1 MYISC
6 WLVAASVLSV
16 QVRCHAEENT
26 NNLLDPLLD
35 HHLDPQKLVEDLF
48 KVTEPE
54 QQQRLSRR
62 NSKFR
67 SRSKAKTGLG
77 FQNGGGASFI
87 NPKKL
92 FVLISQLT
100 KGIEN
105 NKNAI
110 SFLHNE
116 LNKQKNNGQKQDKC
130 ECVGEKGE
138 PGNKGIPGPVGVPG
152 ARGMTVEHYHKS
164 ETKKVCYSTE

>member
-16 QVRCHAEENT
+16 QVRCHAEET
-26 NNLLDPLLD
+26 HKILDLN
-35 HHLDPQKLVEDLF
+35 PQQLVEDFF
-48 KVTEPE
+48 KVTESPE
-54 QQQRLSRR
+54 QQRLSRR
-62 NSKFR
+62 NSEFR
-67 SRSKAKTGLG
+67 SKSKAKTGLG
-77 FQNGGGASFI
+77 FQHGGGSGSFI

-110 SFLHNE
+110 SYLQNE
-116 LNKQKNNGQKQDKC
+116 LNKQKQHGQNQKEKC

-164 ETKKVCYSTE
+164 KTKYR